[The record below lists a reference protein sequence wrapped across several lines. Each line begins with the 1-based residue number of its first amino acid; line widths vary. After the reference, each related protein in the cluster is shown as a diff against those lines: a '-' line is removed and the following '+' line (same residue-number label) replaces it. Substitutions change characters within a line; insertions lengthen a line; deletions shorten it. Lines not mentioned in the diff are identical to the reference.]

1 MKVAKFI
8 RFHQRKR
15 NELSKS
21 ETMQFL
27 GISVSEFNRLR
38 KLNLLVPVDG
48 GGSTRKLYFC
58 YDDVSDLWD
67 QISEFNSDE

>member
-8 RFHQRKR
+8 RFHQKKR
-15 NELSKS
+15 NDLSKS

-27 GISVSEFNRLR
+27 GVSVLDFNRLR
-38 KLNLLVPVDG
+38 KLNLLVPIEG
-48 GGSTRKLYFC
+48 GNSTRKLYFS

-67 QISEFNSDE
+67 EIAEFNSDY